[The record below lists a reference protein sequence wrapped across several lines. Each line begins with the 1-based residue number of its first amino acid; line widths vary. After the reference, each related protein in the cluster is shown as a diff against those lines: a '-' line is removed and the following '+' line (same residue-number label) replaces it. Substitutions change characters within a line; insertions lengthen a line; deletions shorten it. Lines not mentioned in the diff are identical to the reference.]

1 MKPKFLHQSGGERMI
16 IDRRRFIKWTGAA
29 VAGLA
34 GLSFAPFIKS
44 QALWGA
50 NPESG
55 FEPDVD
61 IYLEAVS
68 RQVPIL
74 SGPDTDVWSYRGKVL
89 VGPSDALDLSDS
101 SYLGPTFRLKQGQ
114 KVRIRFL
121 NFLPEETIIHWH
133 GLHVPDLM
141 DGHPRFAVGPGGS
154 YTYEFEVLNRAG
166 TYWYHPHPH
175 GRTGHQVY
183 GGLAG
188 LLIVSDKEETSLPL
202 PTGDHDLSLVIQ
214 DRFFDQNNQLVYMP
228 GGMMDRMNGMLGDR
242 ILVNGRADA
251 SIDVDGGAYRLRI
264 LNASNARVY
273 RLAWDDGRPLV
284 VIGTDGGLIERPEQ
298 TQEVL
303 LSPGER
309 LEVWADFSRYSVG
322 ASVRLISL
330 PLPESASGG
339 MMGPGMMGGMMG
351 RQPPLG
357 DESFAIMHFKVGSA
371 TSPKLD
377 LPDKLTPLEHYTR
390 ANADDS
396 YVRRFT
402 LSMSHMQGLINGR
415 VFAMQEVAPD
425 EIIRL
430 GATEIWEFANDVS
443 GMGMMNMPMAHPMH
457 IHAVQFQVLNR
468 WGVRHNG
475 YMDKGWQDTVLLLPG
490 EGVQVI
496 ARFAPFTGLY
506 LYHCHNLEHGDG
518 GMMRNFRIMPQ

>member
-1 MKPKFLHQSGGERMI
+1 
-16 IDRRRFIKWTGAA
+16 
-29 VAGLA
+29 
-34 GLSFAPFIKS
+34 
-44 QALWGA
+44 
-50 NPESG
+50 
-55 FEPDVD
+55 
-61 IYLEAVS
+61 
-68 RQVPIL
+68 
-74 SGPDTDVWSYRGKVL
+74 
-89 VGPSDALDLSDS
+89 
-101 SYLGPTFRLKQGQ
+101 
-114 KVRIRFL
+114 VRIRFL
-121 NFLPEETIIHWH
+121 NLLPDETIIHWH

-214 DRFFDQNNQLVYMP
+214 DRLFDRNNQLVYMP
-228 GGMMDRMNGMLGDR
+228 NGMMDRMNGMLGDR

-251 SIDVDGGAYRLRI
+251 SIDVDAGAYRLRI

-273 RLAWDDGRPLV
+273 RLAWDDGRPLI
-284 VIGTDGGLIERPEQ
+284 VIGTDGGLMERPEQ
-298 TQEVL
+298 KGDVL

-309 LEVWADFSRYSVG
+309 LEVWADFSRSPVG

-330 PLPESASGG
+330 PLPASAAGGMRGHG
-339 MMGPGMMGGMMG
+339 MMGRGMMGGMRG
-351 RQPPLG
+351 RQPRLG
-357 DESFAIMHFKVGSA
+357 DETFTIMRFKVGSV
-371 TSPKLD
+371 SGPKLN
-377 LPDKLTPLEHYTR
+377 LPEKLTPLARYTR
-390 ANADDS
+390 ADADDS

-415 VFAMQEVAPD
+415 VFAMQDVAPN
-425 EIIRL
+425 EIVRL
-430 GATEIWEFANDVS
+430 GATEIWEFANDAS
-443 GMGMMNMPMAHPMH
+443 GMGMMNMPMIHPMH

-468 WGVRHNG
+468 WGVGHNG
-475 YMDKGWQDTVLLLPG
+475 YMDKGWKDTVLLLPG

-518 GMMRNFRIMPQ
+518 GMMRNFRIVR

>member
-1 MKPKFLHQSGGERMI
+1 MSFRI
-16 IDRRRFIKWTGAA
+16 R
-29 VAGLA
+29 VLA
-34 GLSFAPFIKS
+34 GGALAASLAMVS
-44 QALWGA
+44 LAQAQA
-50 NPESG
+50 QTP
-55 FEPDVD
+55 P
-61 IYLEAVS
+61 
-68 RQVPIL
+68 QP
-74 SGPDTDVWSYRGKVL
+74 
-89 VGPSDALDLSDS
+89 
-101 SYLGPTFRLKQGQ
+101 QGQ
-114 KVRIRFL
+114 AQ
-121 NFLPEETIIHWH
+121 PYA
-133 GLHVPDLM
+133 GYGCPGM
-141 DGHPRFAVGPGGS
+141 AMMGPGMMG
-154 YTYEFEVLNRAG
+154 
-166 TYWYHPHPH
+166 P
-175 GRTGHQVY
+175 
-183 GGLAG
+183 
-188 LLIVSDKEETSLPL
+188 
-202 PTGDHDLSLVIQ
+202 
-214 DRFFDQNNQLVYMP
+214 
-228 GGMMDRMNGMLGDR
+228 GMMG
-242 ILVNGRADA
+242 
-251 SIDVDGGAYRLRI
+251 Y
-264 LNASNARVY
+264 
-273 RLAWDDGRPLV
+273 
-284 VIGTDGGLIERPEQ
+284 
-298 TQEVL
+298 
-303 LSPGER
+303 
-309 LEVWADFSRYSVG
+309 
-322 ASVRLISL
+322 
-330 PLPESASGG
+330 G